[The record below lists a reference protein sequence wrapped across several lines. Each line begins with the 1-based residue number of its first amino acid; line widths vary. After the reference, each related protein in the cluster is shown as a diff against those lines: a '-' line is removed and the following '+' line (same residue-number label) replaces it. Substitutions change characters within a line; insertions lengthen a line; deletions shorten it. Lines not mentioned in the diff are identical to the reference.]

1 MLEIKEKCGFNYV
14 KDVDVE
20 ALVPQVNN
28 LHIYINL

>member
-20 ALVPQVNN
+20 DLDPKLNN